1 MESVEIQQAIRLL
14 EANVQE
20 LTELVD
26 SLQDPLERGKV
37 LSRLI
42 DQNNRLFILVSA

>member
-1 MESVEIQQAIRLL
+1 MESTEIQQAIRVL
-14 EANVQE
+14 EANIQE

-37 LSRLI
+37 LCRLI
-42 DQNNRLFILVSA
+42 DQNRLLLSLART